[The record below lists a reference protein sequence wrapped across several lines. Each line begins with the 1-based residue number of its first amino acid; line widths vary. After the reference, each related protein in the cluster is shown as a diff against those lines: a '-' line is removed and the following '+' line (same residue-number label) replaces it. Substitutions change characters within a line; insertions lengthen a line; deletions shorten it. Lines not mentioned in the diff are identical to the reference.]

1 LLALA
6 GAIVAR
12 RRLVLVCI
20 VACWPIA
27 VHATN
32 PVHSFT
38 FLTTGNGYGYQIFDT
53 NQNAIKYF
61 LERPY
66 RYLRPNPSNP
76 NGDGIIRRNLAFD
89 TYFGLR
95 SGGTS
100 TWFGGTTSSDAGYV
114 DQSNVIRSTVTVGAL
129 KADSFFFAPYGYAGN
144 GLVML
149 LRVTNTGTAPASVDA
164 FTIHNFKLGSAPN
177 PDTPGADG
185 ESIAF
190 DAAGGYAHESGPGG
204 GAMLY
209 VPLGTPDLSTCAAG
223 AWDAMK
229 NGQTL
234 PQQTSCSGSDQV
246 NLFQKSLGSLQP
258 GASASFA
265 VAVLF
270 EASGDF
276 AGAKTRW
283 DGFAAGRDGEALL
296 SAALAEWTSWRTTN
310 TPGISGSE
318 LEVWRQSEAV
328 LRMGQIL
335 EPYSDSPKLKNHGM
349 ILASLPPGGWHTG
362 WVRDATYAI
371 AALSRMG
378 HATEA
383 RDALDFFL
391 DAEAGKYGTPPYLNG
406 PYRVSVVRYYGDGEE
421 EADYSGQLTPN
432 IEIDGWGLVLWASRQ
447 YVDFSGDMSWL
458 SQQTKHGD
466 TVYQALKS
474 GVAEPI
480 IANLESNGM
489 AIADASIWE
498 VHWGNRQHFLY
509 TTATAARGLCDMAA
523 LARRTGHLDDRD
535 RYKMYAEHA
544 AAALKQN
551 FVDQRG
557 VLAGSLERLAS
568 GANYHDGAV
577 VEAFTWSLIPTTDPV
592 ATATLSDMSYLQT
605 PVGGYKRVE
614 GSSDPYDTNEW
625 ILIDLRAADV
635 FRRAN
640 QQNRADALLGFV
652 TENAHVNYDLI
663 PELYNANPAA
673 GPLGSYDPHSS
684 IPMVGYGAGAYVL
697 TLLDRVGQM
706 EHTDCGSED
715 PTMYPDAGAFPD
727 GGFGTDGGN
736 GLDAYTGSACLCRAG
751 VSGATTGVTGVGVLA
766 GLFAVLVVWS
776 RKRK

>member
-1 LLALA
+1 MLALA

-12 RRLVLVCI
+12 LRLVFVLL
-20 VACWPIA
+20 VACWPA
-27 VHATN
+27 AAHATN
-32 PVHSFT
+32 PVPSFT
-38 FLTTGNGYGYQIFDT
+38 FLTTGNGFGYQIFDT

-76 NGDGIIRRNLAFD
+76 NGEGIIRRNLVFD
-89 TYFGLR
+89 TYFGVR

-100 TWFGGTTSSDAGYV
+100 TWLGGMTSSDVGYV
-114 DQSNVIRSTVTVGAL
+114 DQSNVIRSAVNMGAL
-129 KADSFFFAPYGYAGN
+129 KTESFYFAPYGYAGN

-149 LRVTNTGTAPASVDA
+149 LRVTNTGTAPVNADA
-164 FTIHNFKLGSAPN
+164 FTIHNFKMGSAPN
-177 PDTPGADG
+177 PDAPGADG
-185 ESIAF
+185 ESITF
-190 DAAGGYAHESGPGG
+190 ETGGSYAHETGPGG
-204 GAMLY
+204 GAMVY
-209 VPLGTPDLSTCAAG
+209 VPLGAPDVSTCAAG

-229 NGQTL
+229 NGQQL
-234 PQQTSCSGSDQV
+234 PQQTSCAGFDQV
-246 NLFQKSLGSLQP
+246 NVFQKTLGSLQP
-258 GASASFA
+258 GASASFG

-270 EASGDF
+270 DSGGDF
-276 AGAKTRW
+276 AGAKSKW
-283 DGFAAGRDGEALL
+283 DQFAAGRDGEALL
-296 SAALAEWTSWRTTN
+296 AAALAEWQSWRTSN
-310 TPGISGSE
+310 TPGISGDE

-335 EPYSDSPKLKNHGM
+335 EPYSESPKLKNHGM

-371 AALSRMG
+371 AALARMG

-383 RDALDFFL
+383 HDGLEFFL

-421 EADYSGQLTPN
+421 EADFSGQPTPN

-447 YVDFSGDMSWL
+447 YVDFSGDMGWL
-458 SQQTKHGD
+458 SQQTRHGD
-466 TVYQALKS
+466 TVYQALKT
-474 GVAEPI
+474 GVAEPL
-480 IANLESNGM
+480 IANFESNG
-489 AIADASIWE
+489 IPVADASIWE

-523 LARRTGHLDDRD
+523 LARRMGNTADRD
-535 RYKMYAEHA
+535 RYKMYADRA
-544 AAALKQN
+544 TAALKQN
-551 FVDQRG
+551 FVDQHG

-577 VEAFTWSLIPTTDPV
+577 VEAFTWNLVPTSDPV
-592 ATATLSDMSYLQT
+592 ANATLNDMSFLQT

-635 FRRAN
+635 FRRAG
-640 QQNRADALLGFV
+640 QTPRADALLGFV
-652 TENAHVNYDLI
+652 TGNAHVNYDLI

-673 GPLGSYDPHSS
+673 GPIGSYDPHSS

-697 TLLDRVGQM
+697 TLLDRVGQA
-706 EHTDCGSED
+706 EHTDCGTDD

-727 GGFGTDGGN
+727 GGFGADGGN

-751 VSGATTGVTGVGVLA
+751 TSGAIEGTTGVGVLA
-766 GLFAVLVVWS
+766 ALFALVVVFA
-776 RKRK
+776 RRRR